1 MPSPGSQISRGSN
14 VVGTTLP
21 CVADPR
27 FCCSAT
33 YLSFDELLTEKD
45 ISMTAITFLPV
56 KSAGSRWRHFTGA
69 LRAFFA
75 ASQQQRVAR
84 ELARFSD
91 RELADLGLTR
101 GDIPAVARGKRRR

>member
-14 VVGTTLP
+14 VVGATLP
-21 CVADPR
+21 CVADLR

-69 LRAFFA
+69 LRAIFA

-84 ELARFSD
+84 ELARFSE

-101 GDIPAVARGKRRR
+101 GDIPAVARGERRR

>member
-1 MPSPGSQISRGSN
+1 
-14 VVGTTLP
+14 
-21 CVADPR
+21 
-27 FCCSAT
+27 
-33 YLSFDELLTEKD
+33 
-45 ISMTAITFLPV
+45 MTAITFSPV

-69 LRAFFA
+69 LRAFLA

-91 RELADLGLTR
+91 RQLADLGLTR